1 MWIVAAQAEINCG
14 VFATLHW
21 QDVTAL
27 SSFAFDHLNATQHGR
42 VLCFGQRFRARH
54 TLTIN

>member
-1 MWIVAAQAEINCG
+1 MWIVAAQAGMNCG

-27 SSFAFDHLNATQHGR
+27 SSFAFDHL
-42 VLCFGQRFRARH
+42 
-54 TLTIN
+54 